1 MSPENPEHVTALVEK
16 AKVFWKMQD
25 EPEDTTLMWTGAQI
39 ATQRLALFTI
49 IHTVQAFNKKSK

>member
-1 MSPENPEHVTALVEK
+1 MSPENPDHVTALVEK

-39 ATQRLALFTI
+39 AT
-49 IHTVQAFNKKSK
+49 